1 MRGEGLKAMSDQ
13 LSTYLVLAALLFSI
27 GLFGLLYRRSLI
39 GMLISLELMLN
50 SVNINLVAFDRFMT
64 PDKGTGQIFAIFV
77 IAIAAAEAAVGLS
90 IILAFFR
97 RYKSIDVEQ
106 PGELKG

>member
-1 MRGEGLKAMSDQ
+1 MSDQ
-13 LSTYLVLAALLFSI
+13 LSTYLIIAALLFSI
-27 GLFGLLYRRSLI
+27 GVFGLLYRRSLI

-50 SVNINLVAFDRFMT
+50 SVNINLVAFNRFMT
-64 PDKGTGQIFAIFV
+64 PEEGTGQIFAVFV
-77 IAIAAAEAAVGLS
+77 IGLAAAEAAVGLS

-97 RYKSIDVEQ
+97 RYESIDIEQ

>member
-1 MRGEGLKAMSDQ
+1 MNDQ
-13 LSTYLVLAALLFSI
+13 LSTYLILAGLLFSI

-39 GMLISLELMLN
+39 GILISLELMLN
-50 SVNINLVAFDRFMT
+50 SVNINLVAFNRFVT
-64 PDKGTGQIFAIFV
+64 PDEGTGQIFALFV
-77 IAIAAAEAAVGLS
+77 IGLAAAEAAIGLS

-97 RYKSIDVEQ
+97 RFKSIDIEQ

>member
-1 MRGEGLKAMSDQ
+1 MSNQ
-13 LSTYLVLAALLFSI
+13 LETYLVLAALLFCI

-39 GMLISLELMLN
+39 GLLISIELMLN
-50 SVNINLVAFDRFMT
+50 SVNINLVAFNRFLT
-64 PDKGTGQIFAIFV
+64 PEKGTGQIFALFV
-77 IAIAAAEAAVGLS
+77 IGLAAAEAAIGLS

-97 RYKSIDVEQ
+97 GYKSIDIEK

>member
-1 MRGEGLKAMSDQ
+1 MNDQ
-13 LSTYLVLAALLFSI
+13 LSTYLILAGLLFSI

-39 GMLISLELMLN
+39 GILIALELMLN
-50 SVNINLVAFDRFMT
+50 SVNINLVAFNRFVT
-64 PDKGTGQIFAIFV
+64 PNEGTGQIFALFV
-77 IAIAAAEAAVGLS
+77 IGLAAAEAAIGLS

-97 RYKSIDVEQ
+97 RFKSIDIEQ

>member
-1 MRGEGLKAMSDQ
+1 MNDQ
-13 LSTYLVLAALLFSI
+13 LSTYLILAGLLFSI

-39 GMLISLELMLN
+39 GILISLELMLN
-50 SVNINLVAFDRFMT
+50 SVNINLLAFNRFVT
-64 PDKGTGQIFAIFV
+64 PDEGTGQIFALFV
-77 IAIAAAEAAVGLS
+77 IGLAAAEAAIGLS

-97 RYKSIDVEQ
+97 RFKSIDIEQ

>member
-1 MRGEGLKAMSDQ
+1 M
-13 LSTYLVLAALLFSI
+13 LAGLLFSI

-39 GMLISLELMLN
+39 GILISLELMLN
-50 SVNINLVAFDRFMT
+50 SVNINLVAFNRFVT
-64 PDKGTGQIFAIFV
+64 PDEGTGQIFALFV
-77 IAIAAAEAAVGLS
+77 IGLAAAEAAIGLS

-97 RYKSIDVEQ
+97 RFKSIDIEQ

>member
-1 MRGEGLKAMSDQ
+1 MNDQ
-13 LSTYLVLAALLFSI
+13 LSTYLMLAGLLFSI

-39 GMLISLELMLN
+39 GILISLELMLN
-50 SVNINLVAFDRFMT
+50 SVNINLVAFNRFVT
-64 PDKGTGQIFAIFV
+64 PDEGTGQIFALFV
-77 IAIAAAEAAVGLS
+77 IGLAAAEAAIGLS

-97 RYKSIDVEQ
+97 RFKSIDIEQ